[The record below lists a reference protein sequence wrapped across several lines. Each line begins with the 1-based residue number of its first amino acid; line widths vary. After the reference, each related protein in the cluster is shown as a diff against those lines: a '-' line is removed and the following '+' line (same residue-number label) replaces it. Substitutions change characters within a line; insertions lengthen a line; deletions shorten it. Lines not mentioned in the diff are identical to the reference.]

1 MTKDTDPD
9 LRFMALNDLEKEM
22 SNTINHIASYE
33 VDEYARILL
42 TRLNDE
48 FPEVRTQSLK
58 CFESLPYRLKVDIL
72 PVVRTLINKKPKK
85 VSITSTIYTMALHN
99 ILENLPLIE
108 EVHVG
113 IINIVLPEIFSDR
126 EKFKLEI
133 DYIEILTDLI
143 EYSGKYFNQTQ
154 IFQTLG
160 FLTEVIFT
168 ADAIISKKSIS
179 AYGSLSKNIESIEII
194 ENFLKNIT
202 QLTNSYKN
210 FYEGQSKLLSVI
222 SVSFASNSLSFEPFA
237 LQLWEI
243 ISSCLKVNEL
253 GDLDQ
258 DYENQQEKDNLRV
271 EALTAALSLF
281 KNCKSDNTYFL
292 TGDCLDIC
300 EVLIKYDPY
309 GDNSEDDEESNAL
322 ADDIKDYNDFE
333 DEDGDSYSDYEDDE
347 DADDDNC
354 SWKVRLEA
362 LNVLSC
368 VIENFPQRL
377 PLALKKCFNDI
388 MILLDIEKNKNVL
401 LRLCETLSFIFE
413 LSSPDGAYYNLLNS
427 KNMAET
433 TNGRRLSDV
442 SMACDDD
449 PYALFVGS
457 AENINEKILKLIR
470 SNEAVVNDKPEAF
483 LKLVSNITRTLGGVG
498 SHYVESYIVALNQ
511 SWNSI
516 PYTVQTHYF
525 YSAFLENDKI
535 DSFGDGLPYFVNFL
549 KNCLSNRSNQK
560 MVLEGMSL
568 INEIFETQCLGDGD
582 YNSTIRNNDIV
593 TQLSY
598 LLVGFLLGKLT
609 DRNLSSEMRLQALN
623 SLTSMCLKAQLDKET
638 VKSILNALTETLST
652 EVLAFNTLNAIKKFC
667 SSGKI
672 NFAISPEWIKAILG
686 YILQYFKISELSGTC
701 VKTVSIITSSGF
713 FDEADGK
720 SILLAIG
727 TLFSNKMFTPLNC
740 VDIGITLTNI
750 LDKVNITSD
759 MTTFIS
765 VLIELSKFDEFDEVL
780 PDLMEKI
787 LLQTTDSSLSQAIQ
801 SFDDISDIKVS
812 KLLAVLMVTSKNYT
826 SIDNIIQNIQSGNDV
841 YFSLVFLNQVLKS
854 VDLKTELGLFLN
866 GYSSNESNVVNM
878 TMKTVS
884 TIVCKYP
891 DNYLPQFMVFL
902 KGNASTPA
910 FKTLANIL
918 DHVHLSHESAS
929 HLFKLIIDVQRSSPQ
944 LDNTTE
950 YSNAADCLGA
960 LAFKY
965 NLLPG
970 LLDVLSATKSSHLTL
985 LITLGDTVKYT
996 FGNTQFLENAELS
1009 QLVKYSE
1016 MTTNNFI
1023 FHSNLLIKEV
1033 GAFNLNLILS
1043 KKVNIAISLMNK
1055 IVPNIVETE
1064 IKPNKSFIRVQM
1076 IGPYKYKID
1085 DGLNFRK
1092 QIFESIY
1099 NLFKVL
1105 EDNRGLE
1112 FLCDIEWRLLFTK
1125 YFDCGIKDDQT
1136 ISSVTLLTTLKIF
1149 EHQPEIFVHNFGDV
1163 QIFESFLERCRKVL
1177 NKKIADNAV
1186 KQDIEKQTNLVKS
1199 LIRFLKRT
1207 ERLVES
1213 NHLLLSGSQLS
1224 AWKALISETK
1234 AKFLIYKTEEVD

>member
-1 MTKDTDPD
+1 
-9 LRFMALNDLEKEM
+9 
-22 SNTINHIASYE
+22 
-33 VDEYARILL
+33 
-42 TRLNDE
+42 
-48 FPEVRTQSLK
+48 
-58 CFESLPYRLKVDIL
+58 
-72 PVVRTLINKKPKK
+72 
-85 VSITSTIYTMALHN
+85 
-99 ILENLPLIE
+99 
-108 EVHVG
+108 
-113 IINIVLPEIFSDR
+113 
-126 EKFKLEI
+126 
-133 DYIEILTDLI
+133 
-143 EYSGKYFNQTQ
+143 
-154 IFQTLG
+154 
-160 FLTEVIFT
+160 
-168 ADAIISKKSIS
+168 
-179 AYGSLSKNIESIEII
+179 
-194 ENFLKNIT
+194 
-202 QLTNSYKN
+202 
-210 FYEGQSKLLSVI
+210 
-222 SVSFASNSLSFEPFA
+222 
-237 LQLWEI
+237 
-243 ISSCLKVNEL
+243 
-253 GDLDQ
+253 
-258 DYENQQEKDNLRV
+258 
-271 EALTAALSLF
+271 
-281 KNCKSDNTYFL
+281 
-292 TGDCLDIC
+292 
-300 EVLIKYDPY
+300 
-309 GDNSEDDEESNAL
+309 
-322 ADDIKDYNDFE
+322 
-333 DEDGDSYSDYEDDE
+333 
-347 DADDDNC
+347 
-354 SWKVRLEA
+354 
-362 LNVLSC
+362 
-368 VIENFPQRL
+368 
-377 PLALKKCFNDI
+377 
-388 MILLDIEKNKNVL
+388 
-401 LRLCETLSFIFE
+401 
-413 LSSPDGAYYNLLNS
+413 
-427 KNMAET
+427 
-433 TNGRRLSDV
+433 
-442 SMACDDD
+442 
-449 PYALFVGS
+449 
-457 AENINEKILKLIR
+457 
-470 SNEAVVNDKPEAF
+470 
-483 LKLVSNITRTLGGVG
+483 
-498 SHYVESYIVALNQ
+498 
-511 SWNSI
+511 
-516 PYTVQTHYF
+516 
-525 YSAFLENDKI
+525 
-535 DSFGDGLPYFVNFL
+535 
-549 KNCLSNRSNQK
+549 
-560 MVLEGMSL
+560 
-568 INEIFETQCLGDGD
+568 
-582 YNSTIRNNDIV
+582 
-593 TQLSY
+593 
-598 LLVGFLLGKLT
+598 
-609 DRNLSSEMRLQALN
+609 MRLQALN

-965 NLLPG
+965 NLLPD

-1064 IKPNKSFIRVQM
+1064 IKPNKS
-1076 IGPYKYKID
+1076 
-1085 DGLNFRK
+1085 
-1092 QIFESIY
+1092 
-1099 NLFKVL
+1099 
-1105 EDNRGLE
+1105 
-1112 FLCDIEWRLLFTK
+1112 
-1125 YFDCGIKDDQT
+1125 
-1136 ISSVTLLTTLKIF
+1136 
-1149 EHQPEIFVHNFGDV
+1149 
-1163 QIFESFLERCRKVL
+1163 
-1177 NKKIADNAV
+1177 
-1186 KQDIEKQTNLVKS
+1186 
-1199 LIRFLKRT
+1199 
-1207 ERLVES
+1207 
-1213 NHLLLSGSQLS
+1213 
-1224 AWKALISETK
+1224 
-1234 AKFLIYKTEEVD
+1234 